1 MSAALPPSVL
11 TSAGRAVYWLAP
23 AVWAMMAPAYAPMLR
38 FYRTGWLWKGRVS
51 WRSRR

>member
-11 TSAGRAVYWLAP
+11 TPAGRAGCWPAS

-38 FYRTGWLWKGRVS
+38 FYRTGL
-51 WRSRR
+51 